1 MALNVLVA
9 APTLPPVY
17 DGFGFSVDLYAGII
31 GNDSLVYIGS
41 PNTSG
46 NTSTAYTYEIL
57 QNGSPISVS
66 SYGLTLDT
74 SGRLATTG
82 DTATISTTQSLT
94 NIAIKITDTADA
106 QVFTSPVFT
115 WVHSVA
121 PPSIAT
127 LTSSRNWNLPLRKGV
142 NCLQH
147 MCAAEDLEG
156 RAPSNADASDFTTQT
171 AYHGIPVRVGST
183 ATRPNVKISA
193 ASGPRFLNT
202 NNLGGAISLFNGCI
216 PALHFTTDTDNY
228 IASNP
233 ELCTA
238 NALGDVWIVQS
249 IFDIRSLS
257 PDTGVA
263 SNAGT
268 DQPYGSFFRIRFS
281 TEDSVG
287 TTFYPYLNIRINE
300 TSALADF
307 ETQGSDWDVLD
318 GTGGNDRSVYATT
331 TTAANVVFN
340 QTSDTD
346 IVGSNNGAAVY
357 GDTLG
362 TDTYILTCFHKGIY
376 TNAAGDDS
384 HKISIWFGSTAKDT
398 PFVFFLPL
406 HASNTGNTEAGL
418 RLNSCMLHESNWYST
433 SVWRFDESQWSES
446 SAYDASK
453 SIAQSQQGSDKNFPS
468 LVTDKGGRMKITSY
482 FVAGAGTKPRARDS
496 ALSGDGAVVAGL
508 MPFDVLYDGNGSPV
522 MDFSGIQL
530 QSSKLRIF
538 TDANVAGFTLGTETI
553 PLDSV
558 NIKSYEEASFTE
570 HPAAG
575 WGTYNVGQRRFQY
588 DTANTFDVLGNRAHL
603 VISGISD
610 SGVDIGTYFGGGAS
624 STNFI
629 RCTVDG
635 ASADTDADTTT
646 ANLVDGCLLYFPADF
661 MLTLGTKDS
670 ISGSGAF
677 AGGKYQ
683 VKVISSTTFD
693 IIGTNATASPSY
705 DAVADTYWDVDH
717 PEGARVSPVYLL
729 QIEYTDPTA
738 GGGGGGTGEQAI
750 ISHNIIKH

>member
-17 DGFGFSVDLYAGII
+17 DGFGYSVDLYAGII
-31 GNDSLVYIGS
+31 GNDSLVYEGS

-46 NTSTAYTYEIL
+46 NTNTAYTYEIL

-66 SYGLTLDT
+66 SYGLTLAT
-74 SGRLATTG
+74 SGRLATTS
-82 DTATISTTQSLT
+82 DTATISTSQSLT
-94 NIAIKITDTADA
+94 NIAIRITDTADA
-106 QVFTSPVFT
+106 EVFTSPVFT

-121 PPSIAT
+121 PPSIAS
-127 LTSSRNWNLPLRKGV
+127 LTSSRNWNSSLRKGV
-142 NCLQH
+142 NCLQY

-156 RAPSNADASDFTTQT
+156 RAPSDAGVSDFTSQT

-183 ATRPNVKISA
+183 ASRPNVKISS

-233 ELCTA
+233 ELCTD

-249 IFDIRSLS
+249 MFDIRSLS
-257 PDTGVA
+257 PDTDIA

-268 DQPYGSFFRIRFS
+268 DQPYGTFFRIRFS
-281 TEDSVG
+281 TEDNAG
-287 TTFYPYLNIRINE
+287 TTFYPYLNMQINE
-300 TSALADF
+300 TSTLANF
-307 ETQGSDWDVLD
+307 ETQSSDWDVLD
-318 GTGGNDRSVYATT
+318 GTGGNDRSVYAST
-331 TTAANVVFN
+331 TTAADVVFD
-340 QTSDTD
+340 QTADTD
-346 IVGSNNGAAVY
+346 IVGANNGAAVY

-376 TNAAGDDS
+376 TNAAGNDA

-418 RLNSCMLHESNWYST
+418 RLNSCMIHESNWYST
-433 SVWRFDESQWSES
+433 SVWRFDEAQWDS
-446 SAYDASK
+446 STAYDAAK
-453 SIAQSQQGSDKNFPS
+453 TIAQSQHGTDKNFPA
-468 LVTDKGGRMKITSY
+468 LITDRGEKMKITSY
-482 FVAGAGTKPRARDS
+482 FVAGTTTTPRTRDS
-496 ALSGDGAVVAGL
+496 ALSGLGSVVTGFL
-508 MPFDVLYDGNGSPV
+508 PFETLYDGNGAPV
-522 MDFSGIQL
+522 MDFTGIQL
-530 QSSKLRIF
+530 QASKLRIF
-538 TDANVAGFTLGTETI
+538 TDSNVAGFTLGTETI
-553 PLDSV
+553 PIDSV

-575 WGTYNVGQRRFQY
+575 WDAYNVSQRRFQY
-588 DTANTFDVLGNRAHL
+588 GTANTFDVLGNRSHL
-603 VISGISD
+603 VVSGISD
-610 SGVDIGTYFGGGAS
+610 SGVDIGTYFGEGAS
-624 STNFI
+624 STTFI

-646 ANLVDGCLLYFPADF
+646 ANLVDGCMLHFSADF
-661 MLTLGTKDS
+661 MQTLGTKDF
-670 ISGSGAF
+670 ISGLGTF

-683 VKVISSTTFD
+683 IKVISSTTFD
-693 IIGTNATASPSY
+693 IIGTNTASSPNYDATA
-705 DAVADTYWDVDH
+705 DALWDVDH
-717 PEGARVSPVYLL
+717 PEGARVSPVYVI
-729 QIEYTDPTA
+729 QIEYTDPTSGA
-738 GGGGGGTGEQAI
+738 GGTGEQSI